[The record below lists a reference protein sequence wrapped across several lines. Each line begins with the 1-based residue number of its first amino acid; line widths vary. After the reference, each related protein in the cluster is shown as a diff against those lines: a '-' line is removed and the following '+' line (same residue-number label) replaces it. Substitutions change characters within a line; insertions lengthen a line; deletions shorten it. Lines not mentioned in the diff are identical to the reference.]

1 MPKNY
6 LSEMT
11 PDQVGELLKKQT
23 SQSVRAAERRLFNN
37 GTPASVITTLRCLE
51 SEIHRILDGE
61 MIYPLT

>member
-11 PDQVGELLKKQT
+11 PDQVGELLKKQV
-23 SQSVRAAERRLFNN
+23 SKAIEIAQRKILSRDFSVK
-37 GTPASVITTLRCLE
+37 TTMITLE
-51 SEIHRILDGE
+51 SEIHRILSGE